1 VNAATNDLPDD
12 RTDRW
17 FDDILAGRADRID
30 RAFHMKGSFAPQ
42 TLWAPRVDDART
54 APVRHLIRHFD
65 GKAGRA
71 DGIPDDLL
79 DPTELKP
86 ALGYIN
92 LVEPVDGGRD
102 FRYRIFGTYIT
113 AFTGCDMTGR
123 LLSELPDCRNVVDY
137 ALASCRAVLAR
148 RLPLLSQRMPIDAKG
163 KSRWERV
170 VLPFVAP
177 DNSVTR
183 LLVGVVPVGVT
194 GLPMRPKLFAGR

>member
-1 VNAATNDLPDD
+1 VNAAKIEAPED
-12 RTDRW
+12 RTDGW
-17 FDDILAGRADRID
+17 FDDILAGRSDRIY
-30 RAFHMKGSFAPQ
+30 RAFHIKGSFAPR
-42 TLWAPRVDDART
+42 TLWTPRADEALT

-65 GKAGRA
+65 GKSGPV
-71 DGIPDDLL
+71 DGIPSGLL

-92 LVEPVDGGRD
+92 LVEPVEGGRD

-113 AFTGCDMTGR
+113 AVTGCDMTGR

-137 ALASCRAVLAR
+137 ALASYRAVLAR

-170 VLPFVAP
+170 ILPFVAP
-177 DNSVTR
+177 DNSVSR

-194 GLPMRPKLFAGR
+194 GLPMRPKLFAGN